1 MVFWVV
7 AECIA
12 KAAIAGGVIQLMLS
26 NGSQYLMLI
35 GAIDWLLG
43 LDRARWSD
51 PRTFVGWQHALPGW
65 QWMLIVIAAVFVAA
79 LSYRHLDAS
88 RVARVGLVIIRGAVL
103 LAVVVLLAGPVMI
116 LPDVN
121 IEKDR
126 LLMLVDRS
134 QSMTVADCRL
144 DPDPSLKPVSRDQVL
159 RKAIERQADVFSDPD
174 FLHHRQITWLGFDST
189 TYGISGPGVTGKELI
204 WAAATGRTTDIRSAI
219 DQALQT
225 VGGSPV
231 AGVVLMTDGRS
242 TQATSMQ
249 FVRRLQRQAVRIY
262 PVPLGGDVQTVDLA
276 IRRVDV
282 SQRAF
287 VNDDVP
293 VRVLVGRF
301 RHDVQSR
308 FDMLRLELID
318 EQTRQVLDEHNLSDN
333 GGEQAVVLKGRSA
346 VIGPI
351 NWRVNLSAEL
361 PYAGVVDPVPDNN
374 TALVVVEM
382 ISRPIRLL
390 YIEGYPRW
398 EYRYLKNM
406 LVRETSISSSIMLTS
421 ADHRFIQEGNKPI
434 TRLPETSEEWAQFDV
449 IIIGDVPHDYLS
461 RQQMIQL
468 RDHMAGRGGGLI
480 WIGGD
485 HYTPHRYEGTL
496 MADMLAMVRP
506 GDVKRTDA
514 GSGVSMYP
522 TVLADSLNVLQLK
535 HDGSSSGWPSALP
548 PLHWVQDVG
557 LIKPTAGIIAASRSS
572 DLQAVG
578 SENESSLPLV
588 IRMPFGAGQSV
599 YIATDE
605 TWRWRYGQG
614 GHYFEQFW
622 IGLIRMMGRH
632 RIQQHGQQAQFNVGQ
647 ARVEQG
653 QAVAI
658 ELEIEDPLLLQQ
670 HLPRILVAVDQILD
684 GRSQRF
690 EMVDLAQV
698 VSSQLPSSDGRY
710 RGTWKPSL
718 PGRYRLQV
726 VEPVLDEL
734 QLSSVIEVIQHG
746 DEMQEVRPDHIRLY
760 QLAEQTGGKVV
771 GIDELDT
778 LVKTVTSRAT
788 ATSNDLSEPLARSP
802 MTFLVIIVLLTTEWV
817 GRKLVRLA

>member
-1 MVFWVV
+1 
-7 AECIA
+7 
-12 KAAIAGGVIQLMLS
+12 MLS
-26 NGSQYLMLI
+26 NGSQYLTLI

-43 LDRARWSD
+43 LDRVRWSD
-51 PRTFVGWQHALPGW
+51 PRTFVGWQHALSGW
-65 QWMLIVIAAVFVAA
+65 QWLLIVIAAVFVAV

-103 LAVVVLLAGPVMI
+103 LAVVGLLAGPVMI
-116 LPDVN
+116 LPDMN
-121 IEKDR
+121 IEKDW

-144 DPDPSLKPVSRDQVL
+144 DSDPSLKPISRDQAL
-159 RKAIERQADVFSDPD
+159 RKAIGRQAHVFSDPD
-174 FLHHRQITWLGFDST
+174 FLHERQVAWLGFDST
-189 TYGISGPGVTGKELI
+189 IYDLSGPGVTGKELN
-204 WAAATGRTTDIRSAI
+204 WAAATGRTTDIRTAI
-219 DQALQT
+219 DQALQR
-225 VGGSPV
+225 VAGSPI

-242 TQATSMQ
+242 TQATAMQ

-262 PVPLGGDVQTVDLA
+262 PVPLGGDVQPVDLA

-282 SQRAF
+282 APRAF
-287 VNDDVP
+287 ANDDVP
-293 VRVLVGRF
+293 VRVLVGRVP
-301 RHDVQSR
+301 HDAQSESG
-308 FDMLRLELID
+308 MLRLELID
-318 EQTRQVLDEHNLSDN
+318 EHTQQVLDEHKLPDN
-333 GGEQAVVLKGRSA
+333 GAEQAVVLKGRSA
-346 VIGPI
+346 AIGPV
-351 NWRVNLSAEL
+351 NWRVNLSVDL
-361 PYAGVVDPVPDNN
+361 PPKAGVVDPVPDNN

-406 LVRETSISSSIMLTS
+406 LVRETSVSSSIMLTS

-434 TRLPETSEEWAQFDV
+434 TRLPETPEEWARFD
-449 IIIGDVPHDYLS
+449 IIILGDVPHDYLS
-461 RQQMIQL
+461 GRQMTQL
-468 RDHMAGRGGGLI
+468 RDHVAVRGGGLI

-485 HYTPHRYEGTL
+485 HHTPHRYEGTL

-506 GDVKRTDA
+506 GNVKRTDV

-522 TVLADSLNVLQLK
+522 TALADSLNVLQLK
-535 HDGSSSGWPSALP
+535 HDDSASSWPSTLP

-572 DLQAVG
+572 DLQGAISANG
-578 SENESSLPLV
+578 SSLPLV

-614 GHYFEQFW
+614 GHYFDQFW

-653 QAVAI
+653 QTVAI
-658 ELEIEDPLLLQQ
+658 ELDIEDPLLLQRN
-670 HLPRILVAVDQILD
+670 LPRILVAVDQVLD
-684 GRSQRF
+684 GQDQRF
-690 EMVDLAQV
+690 ELVDLALE
-698 VSSQLPSSDGRY
+698 VSAQLPSSDPLDRARY
-710 RGTWKPSL
+710 RGTWQPSL
-718 PGRYRLQV
+718 PGQYRLQV
-726 VEPVLDEL
+726 VEPALDEL

-746 DEMQEVRPDHIRLY
+746 DEMQEVRPDHTRLY
-760 QLAEQTGGKVV
+760 QLAEQTDGQVV
-771 GIDELDT
+771 AIDELDT
-778 LVKTVTSRAT
+778 LVTTVTSRAT

-802 MTFLVIIVLLTTEWV
+802 MALMVIVVLLTTEWV
-817 GRKLVRLA
+817 GRKLIRLA